1 MRMTDINVMNRW
13 LRAAAIVGLVLVA
26 GCRSVPPRER
36 MDWDVVL
43 AQWRAERAAKTEA
56 GINRP
61 DAPILSLPPA
71 PGFASAVE
79 AEEAVEEVALVK
91 AGDVTIQPDSSL
103 QVSVREDSALDGS
116 YQVNEISAIQ
126 LGYVGPVFLHNMTEA
141 QAARKIKEVL
151 ESRFFNQATVAV
163 RILRASY
170 DKIALQGRVSS
181 PGIIKIGSGDR
192 ISLNDALLRVGNV
205 TAPIKNARIRIVR
218 GGLLRAVSA
227 SEPGEIYSLID
238 AQGNPAVPDVDLWN
252 NDIAF
257 VYASSGNDNTP
268 VAIAE
273 RADKDILVLGEV
285 KRQGIYRFADGS
297 PATLMHLIF
306 NMGGFPAYAN
316 TKAIKIIR
324 RDDQGLEHEIIAD
337 ASLILEDGNPDRDVP
352 LEHGDRV
359 IVQPRKMSIFN

>member
-1 MRMTDINVMNRW
+1 MGACAGGGVS
-13 LRAAAIVGLVLVA
+13 LRAAPRAHGLGFRVGAVA
-26 GCRSVPPRER
+26 GRASRQGERRDQPSRCADFVPSSPPPVSV
-36 MDWDVVL
+36 V
-43 AQWRAERAAKTEA
+43 
-56 GINRP
+56 
-61 DAPILSLPPA
+61 APLA
-71 PGFASAVE
+71 PGVAPLASGVQE
-79 AEEAVEEVALVK
+79 ITLVK
-91 AGDVTIQPDSSL
+91 AGDVTIQPDSIL
-103 QVSVREDSALDGS
+103 KVSVREDSALDGS

-126 LGYVGPVFLHNMTEA
+126 LGYVGPVFLHNMTEG
-141 QAARKIKEVL
+141 QAALKIKEVL
-151 ESRFFNQATVAV
+151 ESRFFNQATVTV
-163 RILRASY
+163 QILRASY

-218 GGLLRAVSA
+218 GGLLRAVA
-227 SEPGEIYSLID
+227 SNEPGEIYSLID
-238 AQGNPAVPDVDLWN
+238 AKGNPEVPDVDLWN

-257 VYASSGNDNTP
+257 VYASSGNNNSP

-273 RADKDILVLGEV
+273 KADKDILVLGEV
-285 KRQGIYRFADGS
+285 KRQGMYRFADGS

-337 ASLILEDGNPDRDVP
+337 ASLILEDGSPERDIP

-359 IVQPRKMSIFN
+359 IVPPRKISIFN